1 MLNKLLLIKSVHTLI
16 FFFQAA
22 CLFYILYAG
31 ITRTYNLFLLVAIG
45 SILINGVVLMLN
57 RWRCPLTTFA
67 ERRGAMKG
75 SVTDIFLPDW
85 MAPGVFRV
93 AAILFPAELIL
104 LAFRYLTGL

>member
-1 MLNKLLLIKSVHTLI
+1 MKYVHTLV

-31 ITRTYNLFLLVAIG
+31 ISGTYNLFLLLAIG

-57 RWRCPLTTFA
+57 QWTCPLTTFA
-67 ERRGAMKG
+67 EKLGALKG

-85 MAPGVFRV
+85 IAPSVFKI
-93 AAILFPAELIL
+93 AIILFPAELIL
-104 LAFRYLTGL
+104 LAFRYFTGL